1 MNQFSK
7 SFITEIQQLTQNGF
21 FMCSNNN
28 FGEVFNRDLLT
39 VSTVDLQAR
48 SLI

>member
-1 MNQFSK
+1 MNQFVK
-7 SFITEIQQLTQNGF
+7 SFITEIQQITQNGF

-28 FGEVFNRDLLT
+28 FGEVFNGDLLAL
-39 VSTVDLQAR
+39 STVDLQAR